1 MKYKPLNI
9 LVTGGLGFIGTNFI
23 EFFLEK
29 YNDVSIINIDNQTYA
44 ANKKLVNNKINYEF
58 IKGDICDKNLVNLI
72 IKNNKIDTII
82 NFAAESHV
90 DKSINNPR
98 TFIETNVLGTYSLL
112 ECAKS
117 CWDLQ
122 SSSSKK
128 KYRFHHISTDEV
140 YGSLKI
146 KDFKFKETN
155 KYFPNSPYSASK
167 AGSDHLVRAWH
178 ETYGLPITI
187 SNCSN
192 NYGPYQH
199 SEKFIPTI
207 IDACKNK
214 KVIPIY
220 GEGNNIRDWLHV
232 YDHCKAI
239 DLIIRS
245 SEVGQTYNVGGNCEL
260 RNIDVATLICKFFNE
275 NFDTNFNHLD
285 LVEHIEDRQGHDFRY
300 AVDINNIQ
308 NDLGWS
314 PSINFEE
321 GIIETIKWYL

>member
-1 MKYKPLNI
+1 M
-9 LVTGGLGFIGTNFI
+9 
-23 EFFLEK
+23 
-29 YNDVSIINIDNQTYA
+29 
-44 ANKKLVNNKINYEF
+44 
-58 IKGDICDKNLVNLI
+58 
-72 IKNNKIDTII
+72 
-82 NFAAESHV
+82 
-90 DKSINNPR
+90 
-98 TFIETNVLGTYSLL
+98 
-112 ECAKS
+112 
-117 CWDLQ
+117 Q